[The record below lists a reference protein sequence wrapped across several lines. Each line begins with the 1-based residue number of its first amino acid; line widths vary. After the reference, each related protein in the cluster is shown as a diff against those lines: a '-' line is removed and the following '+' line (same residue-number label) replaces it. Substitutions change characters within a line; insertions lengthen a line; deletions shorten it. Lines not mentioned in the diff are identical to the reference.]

1 MRRDR
6 EFGVRK
12 VFGAGLRHIFN
23 QIFLE
28 NLLMV
33 IIALYFAWLFIEI
46 IDVALVERLDFVVQ
60 SNLGFDL
67 LLSLFIALLLPIITS
82 LYPFL
87 RYAYSAPITSLSSV
101 YAGGVSLVSRKLFL
115 FLQYT
120 ITFGLLVVSLFFMK
134 RLRYMLNAD
143 LGYNAENIIMCNMVP
158 PQTSWDILSDEHFE
172 QERQRLIAN
181 AKLIEQKMNESPLF
195 PAWAYGETLYN
206 NLSTMPMRR
215 ADEDDYI
222 QVGLFI
228 STPEYMN
235 MFDFELKEGRLWD
248 STDVFAQYKCIIN
261 ESAKKV
267 FNIQDIHSVQMQPE
281 RRLWISTGYDD
292 DKNPPYEIVGVIKD
306 FNTGHLSKATVP
318 MVFVFIDE
326 EGPDGNLLMAR
337 FIPGK
342 QEEAVAY
349 LQELYKE
356 INGDAEFTYT
366 FVEEEIVAL
375 YADDKRVSRIYTTF
389 SLITIFISCLGLFAL
404 SLFDIRQRYREIALR
419 KVNGAKRRVIMRLL
433 LKKYVYLLGAS
444 FAVSVPVTY
453 WVINR
458 YMEDFAHRTAIS
470 WWLFAI
476 SVIVVTAVSLLTL
489 TWQVRRAMNINPA
502 SAMKAE

>member
-1 MRRDR
+1 
-6 EFGVRK
+6 
-12 VFGAGLRHIFN
+12 
-23 QIFLE
+23 
-28 NLLMV
+28 
-33 IIALYFAWLFIEI
+33 
-46 IDVALVERLDFVVQ
+46 
-60 SNLGFDL
+60 
-67 LLSLFIALLLPIITS
+67 
-82 LYPFL
+82 
-87 RYAYSAPITSLSSV
+87 
-101 YAGGVSLVSRKLFL
+101 
-115 FLQYT
+115 
-120 ITFGLLVVSLFFMK
+120 
-134 RLRYMLNAD
+134 
-143 LGYNAENIIMCNMVP
+143 
-158 PQTSWDILSDEHFE
+158 
-172 QERQRLIAN
+172 
-181 AKLIEQKMNESPLF
+181 
-195 PAWAYGETLYN
+195 
-206 NLSTMPMRR
+206 MPMRR